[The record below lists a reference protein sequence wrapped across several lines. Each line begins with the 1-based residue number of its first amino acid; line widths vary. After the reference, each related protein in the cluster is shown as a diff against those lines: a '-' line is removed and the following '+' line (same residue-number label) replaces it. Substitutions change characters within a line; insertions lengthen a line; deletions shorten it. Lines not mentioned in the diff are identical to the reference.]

1 MTVQISLPFNKH
13 LPVAFSSS
21 HKIALL
27 LQQKKEK
34 EKLIQQTRKQFDATM
49 KANTEKILHSS
60 QKEFELVLKRRSEE
74 LNQLKKD
81 VQSELE
87 TMNTKHSQIEQEMQ
101 LHFSKI
107 KQLQEQYSQLIDCNS
122 VLQTATTEYS
132 KEIRQMSDRLREDY
146 QKKVKSIKKKSVQ
159 QKHMDI
165 QVEFYT
171 LS

>member
-13 LPVAFSSS
+13 LPVAFSFP

-49 KANTEKILHSS
+49 KANTEKILRSS

-87 TMNTKHSQIEQEMQ
+87 TMNAKHSQIEQEMQ